1 MMATR
6 ASAPGKLA
14 LVGEHAL
21 IYGYPCIVTAVD
33 IRYTATATK
42 TEDKKIIFELT
53 FAEKKIS
60 FSFTLKEFF
69 ALEIFP
75 KDIAFVGKAIQNLYT
90 KYKLETGLRIETNSP
105 SASYGLGSSSAI
117 TVATIM
123 AVTKENGITLSN
135 KALFEIAYEVTLAVQ
150 GKASGFDVASTIY
163 GGTIFYQGGGAII
176 ETLPIKKLPIIIGFS
191 GKKISTTNLI
201 EKVSQ
206 LHKNNQTIID
216 NIFKNSE
223 TLVLEAK
230 KYLLTNNWENFGD
243 LLNIN
248 QGLLDAL
255 GVNTLQ
261 LSKQIFA
268 ARGHGALGAKLSG
281 AGGGDCM
288 FALITPETRDAVKKA
303 IKNAGGYIVD
313 IKANVEGARIE

>member
-1 MMATR
+1 MTST

-21 IYGYPCIVTAVD
+21 IYGYPCIVTSVD
-33 IRYTATATK
+33 LRYTVAATK
-42 TEDKKIIFELT
+42 LEDKNIIFKLNFT
-53 FAEKKIS
+53 EKKPS
-60 FSFTLKEFF
+60 FSFTLNDFF
-69 ALEIFP
+69 ALETFP
-75 KDIAFVGKAIQNLYT
+75 KDIAFIAQAMQKLYA
-90 KYKLETGLRIETNSP
+90 KYDFDTGFRIETSSP

-123 AVTKENGITLSN
+123 AVTKEYGISLSN
-135 KALFEIAYEVTLAVQ
+135 KDLFEIAYEVTLAVQ

-163 GGTIFYQGGGAII
+163 GGTVFYQSGGAII
-176 ETLPIKKLPIIIGFS
+176 ERLSLKDLPIVIGFS
-191 GKKISTTNLI
+191 GNKISTMNLV
-201 EKVSQ
+201 EEVFQ
-206 LHKNNQTIID
+206 LRENNQDIID

-230 KYLLTNNWENFGD
+230 KHLLANDWEKFGN

-248 QGLLDAL
+248 QGLLDSL

-268 ARGHGALGAKLSG
+268 AREYGALGAKLSG

-288 FALITPETRDAVKKA
+288 FALVTPETRDAVKKA
-303 IKNAGGYIVD
+303 IENAGGYIVD